1 MSKVRLYHL
10 ASNWDIC
17 SHEMMDTLSTL
28 NAPYKSH
35 LMEIERNDVPK
46 LRSLL
51 ESAGMFGVPEPD
63 PVPEPVATAV
73 AEVAEASTA
82 TAEASPSQDTV
93 ETPEESAPKAD
104 AVVAEA
110 KSPATPAE
118 EKTPAKSEAPEKAP
132 KESKPKSKEP
142 ATAASSTTS
151 NTDRRDSRQ
160 RSDTRSGTQTRERS
174 RSTPDNRGTRGRET
188 TGARG
193 RDSRPSLPKPAGRG
207 RETLTPEATKGTDR
221 KRASKSKTNERKTAT
236 TTDKSRKGA
245 SATNVRSSQRTEE
258 LGTFNMENSVQ
269 ETSAGIVIRR
279 TVPGAMQHSG
289 GRGSSARR
297 RAQTSR
303 ERDRWNSAGGRRKS
317 RKHKNSYR
325 SAPPVRPSEVEI
337 RLPITLKELS
347 AATGIKLQQL
357 MTNLMMKHSLMI
369 SQNQVVPEEVLTH
382 ISHDFLIDI
391 QVKKEVDLEQSIVE
405 IEQTT
410 ENMDDSKLIV
420 RQPVVTVM
428 GHVDHGKTT
437 LLDYI
442 RKSKS
447 PVAGSEA
454 GGITQHI
461 GAYVAEHN
469 GHNITFID
477 TPGHAAFTQM
487 RSRGASVTD
496 LVVLV
501 VAADDGV
508 KAQTK
513 EALAHAQAAGVEIVV
528 ALNKIDKDNADPEK
542 SLQDLA
548 SNGLQPVQWGG
559 QTEVIE
565 TSAITGQGVDNL
577 LETIL
582 TIAELHE
589 FKANVEGAAYGHV
602 LEAKKTKD
610 RGVAATILV
619 ADGTLKIGDDIISGS
634 VTGRVRNLFNDRG
647 VPVDSAGPGTPVEIL
662 GLNEVPSP
670 GEKFHVFDPGDAKAL
685 KSKRQLAQFRSENT
699 SLDHTTTD
707 DLFGRLEESKTKKIP
722 IILRC
727 DVQGSLEVLKAE
739 IPALSN
745 EEVTLEVKQALIGSV
760 TENDVFLAQ
769 AQNGLVLAFNV
780 TVDSKAKSLARDHG
794 IEITHFSVIYE
805 LIDYLVQR
813 VEDAL
818 EPERREVVLGEL
830 IVRQTFKAS
839 RIGVV
844 AGCYVDS
851 GIVRRNTMGRLTRD
865 EIVIWEGQ
873 IESVKRFKEDVKE
886 VREGFECGVKLKDF
900 NEIEIGD
907 SVEVFEIQEIKR
919 TLPRD

>member
-1 MSKVRLYHL
+1 
-10 ASNWDIC
+10 
-17 SHEMMDTLSTL
+17 
-28 NAPYKSH
+28 
-35 LMEIERNDVPK
+35 MEIERNDVPK
-46 LRSLL
+46 LRTLL
-51 ESAGMFGVPEPD
+51 ESAGLFGTPEPD
-63 PVPEPVATAV
+63 PIPEPVAAPVAKAEEVPTATVETPPVQDKVETPESVPTESKDTAV
-73 AEVAEASTA
+73 AESTKAPEAEA
-82 TAEASPSQDTV
+82 AEV
-93 ETPEESAPKAD
+93 
-104 AVVAEA
+104 
-110 KSPATPAE
+110 
-118 EKTPAKSEAPEKAP
+118 KTPAKTKAPEKAP
-132 KESKPKSKEP
+132 KKTTP
-142 ATAASSTTS
+142 TAAAKTPARTTTGGARAKTD
-151 NTDRRDSRQ
+151 NTRRDTRPRNDSRTGSPS
-160 RSDTRSGTQTRERS
+160 RDRA
-174 RSTPDNRGTRGRET
+174 RSTPDNRAPRGRDTAGTRGRDT
-188 TGARG
+188 RPTGTKTGGRG
-193 RDSRPSLPKPAGRG
+193 RD
-207 RETLTPEATKGTDR
+207 TATADASKSSNTDR
-221 KRASKSKTNERKTAT
+221 KRTPKAKTNDRKTT

-245 SATNVRSSQRTEE
+245 NTPSVRSTQRTEE
-258 LGTFNMENSVQ
+258 LGTFNMDRSVQ
-269 ETSAGIVIRR
+269 ETNHGIVIRR

-297 RAQTSR
+297 RAQTNR
-303 ERDRWNSAGGRRKS
+303 ERDRWNSQGRRRSK
-317 RKHKNSYR
+317 KHGRHR

-347 AATGIKLQQL
+347 AATGIKLNQL
-357 MTNLMMKHSLMI
+357 MTNLMMKHSLML
-369 SQNQVVPEEVLTH
+369 SQNEVVPQEMLIN

-391 QVKKEVDLEQSIVE
+391 QVKKELDLEQSIVE
-405 IEQTT
+405 IEQNTQKI
-410 ENMDDSKLIV
+410 DDSKLIV

-469 GHNITFID
+469 GNKITFID

-589 FKANVEGAAYGHV
+589 FKANLEGSAYGHV

-619 ADGTLKIGDDIISGS
+619 ADGTLNIGDDIISGS
-634 VTGRVRNLFNDRG
+634 VTGRVRNLFNDHG
-647 VPVDSAGPGTPVEIL
+647 QPVKSAGPGTPVEIL

-670 GEKFHVFDPGDAKAL
+670 GEKFHVFDSGDAKTL
-685 KSKRQLAQFRSENT
+685 KNKREMAQFRSENT
-699 SLDHTTTD
+699 AIAHTTNE
-707 DLFGRLEESKTKKIP
+707 DLFRTLEESNTKKIP
-722 IILRC
+722 IIVRC

-769 AQNGLVLAFNV
+769 AQGGLVLAFNV

-794 IEITHFSVIYE
+794 IEISHFKVIYE
-805 LIDYLVQR
+805 LIDYLIQR

-865 EIVIWEGQ
+865 DIVIWEGS

-900 NEIEIGD
+900 NELELGD
-907 SVEVFEIQEIKR
+907 TIEVFEVQEIKR

>member
-1 MSKVRLYHL
+1 
-10 ASNWDIC
+10 
-17 SHEMMDTLSTL
+17 
-28 NAPYKSH
+28 
-35 LMEIERNDVPK
+35 MEIERNDVPK
-46 LRSLL
+46 LRGLL
-51 ESAGMFGVPEPD
+51 ESAGMFGTPEPD
-63 PVPEPVATAV
+63 PIPEPVAAPV
-73 AEVAEASTA
+73 AKAKEVPTS
-82 TAEASPSQDTV
+82 TV
-93 ETPEESAPKAD
+93 ETPPVQDKAEAPKGVPAESKD
-104 AVVAEA
+104 AAVAESTTSPEA
-110 KSPATPAE
+110 PATE
-118 EKTPAKSEAPEKAP
+118 VKTPAVAKTPEKAP
-132 KESKPKSKEP
+132 KKSTP
-142 ATAASSTTS
+142 TTAAKTPARSTTGTARPK
-151 NTDRRDSRQ
+151 TDTARR
-160 RSDTRSGTQTRERS
+160 DTRSGNDS
-174 RSTPDNRGTRGRET
+174 RSGTPTRDRARSTTDSRSPRGGRDTAGTRGRDT
-188 TGARG
+188 RPST
-193 RDSRPSLPKPAGRG
+193 SRPARPAGRG
-207 RETLTPEATKGTDR
+207 REGAPAADASKTPDR
-221 KRASKSKTNERKTAT
+221 KRIPPKPKTIDRKPAT
-236 TTDKSRKGA
+236 SSSDKSRKNPNTP
-245 SATNVRSSQRTEE
+245 SVRSTQRTEE
-258 LGTFNMENSVQ
+258 LGTFNMDRSVQ
-269 ETSAGIVIRR
+269 ETNHGIVIRR

-297 RAQTSR
+297 RAQTNR
-303 ERDRWNSAGGRRKS
+303 ERDRWNSQGRRKS
-317 RKHKNSYR
+317 RKHGRR

-347 AATGIKLQQL
+347 AATGIKLNQL

-369 SQNQVVPEEVLTH
+369 SQNEVVPENMLIN

-391 QVKKEVDLEQSIVE
+391 QVKQEVDLEQSIVE
-405 IEQTT
+405 IEQHTQKV
-410 ENMDDSKLIV
+410 DDSKLIV

-442 RKSKS
+442 RNSKS

-469 GHNITFID
+469 GHKITFID

-589 FKANVEGAAYGHV
+589 FKANLEGQAYGHV

-619 ADGTLKIGDDIISGS
+619 ADGTLRIGDDIISGS
-634 VTGRVRNLFNDRG
+634 VTGRVRNLFNDHG
-647 VPVDSAGPGTPVEIL
+647 QSVESAGPGTPVEIL

-670 GEKFHVFDPGDAKAL
+670 GEKFHVFDSSDAKAL
-685 KSKRQLAQFRSENT
+685 KSKREMVQFRSENT
-699 SLDHTTTD
+699 GIDHTTTE
-707 DLFGRLEESKTKKIP
+707 DLFGRLEETKTKKIP

-745 EEVTLEVKQALIGSV
+745 EEVALEVKQALIGSV

-769 AQNGLVLAFNV
+769 AQGGLVLAFNV
-780 TVDSKAKSLARDHG
+780 TVDSKANSVAKDHG
-794 IEITHFSVIYE
+794 IEITHFKVIYE
-805 LIDYLVQR
+805 LIDYLIQR
-813 VEDAL
+813 VEDSL

-851 GIVRRNTMGRLTRD
+851 GIVRRNTMGRVTRD
-865 EIVIWEGQ
+865 DIVIWEGS

-900 NEIEIGD
+900 NELQLGD
-907 SVEVFEIQEIKR
+907 TIEVFEVQEIKR